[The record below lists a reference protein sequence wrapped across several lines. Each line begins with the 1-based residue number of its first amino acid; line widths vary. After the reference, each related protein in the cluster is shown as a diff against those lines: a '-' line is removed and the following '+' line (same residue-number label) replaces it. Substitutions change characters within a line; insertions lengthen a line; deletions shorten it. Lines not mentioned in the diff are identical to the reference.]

1 MAFEGYGASGVR
13 SVIDGDSTDGSSPME
28 TLLLAV
34 GGCMAIDVL
43 VILEKGRV
51 PVTGLAL
58 VAEGMRAE
66 TDPKRYESVTL
77 TYEIEGPEA
86 EHHAKVDRAIELS
99 KDKYCSVLHT
109 LRPDLDVTVAVRV
122 ADAAA

>member
-1 MAFEGYGASGVR
+1 MVFEGEGASGVR
-13 SVIDGDSTDGSSPME
+13 STIDGDSTEGSSPME

-43 VILEKGRV
+43 VILEKSRV
-51 PVTGLAL
+51 PVTSLAL

-66 TDPKRYESVTL
+66 TDPKRYESLTL
-77 TYEIEGPEA
+77 AYEIEGPET
-86 EHHAKVDRAIELS
+86 EHQAKVDRAIELS
-99 KDKYCSVLHT
+99 KEKYCSVLHT

-122 ADAAA
+122 ADPAA